1 MKHIP
6 SLLLAGALLLPLS
19 AQAVPNLWSTDS
31 GQGVTEYRIA
41 NTEGSVFTVNCT
53 GSPDEDNTLQH
64 SVAVSPVGGQGV
76 DSHFSTEVSIV
87 VVIDDQQYG
96 IPSSLGWRNADN
108 AWFAFIEAIGSATQF
123 DVYLND
129 QHVGTWEPRQ
139 KNVQKVLAD
148 ISSCVTTRRE

>member
-1 MKHIP
+1 MKNIP
-6 SLLLAGALLLPLS
+6 SLLLASALLLPLS
-19 AQAVPNLWSTDS
+19 AQAVPNLWSVDS

-41 NTEGSVFTVNCT
+41 NTAGSVFTVNCT
-53 GSPDEDNTLQH
+53 GNSDKDNTLQH
-64 SVAVSPVGGQGV
+64 SVAVSPVGRQGV
-76 DSHFSTEVSIV
+76 DSHFSPEVSIV

-108 AWFAFIEAIGSATQF
+108 AWFAFIEAIGRATQF

-129 QHVGTWEPRQ
+129 QHVGAWKPRQ

-148 ISSCVTTRRE
+148 ISSCVTTHRE

>member
-1 MKHIP
+1 MKHIS

-19 AQAVPNLWSTDS
+19 VQAVPNLWSTDS

-41 NTEGSVFTVNCT
+41 NAGGSVFTVNCT
-53 GSPDEDNTLQH
+53 GNPDEDNTLQH
-64 SVAVSPVGGQGV
+64 SVAVSPAGGQGV
-76 DSHFSTEVSIV
+76 DSRFATGVAIV

-108 AWFAFIEAIGSATQF
+108 AWFAFIEAISRATQF

-129 QHVGTWEPRQ
+129 QHVGAWEPRQ

-148 ISSCVTTRRE
+148 IASCAVTHRE

>member
-1 MKHIP
+1 MKNIP
-6 SLLLAGALLLPLS
+6 SLLLASALLLPLS
-19 AQAVPNLWSTDS
+19 AQAVPNLWSADS

-53 GSPDEDNTLQH
+53 GNPDEDHTLQH
-64 SVAVSPVGGQGV
+64 SVAVSPVGRQGV

-129 QHVGTWEPRQ
+129 QHVGAWEPRK

-148 ISSCVTTRRE
+148 IASCVTTRRE

>member
-1 MKHIP
+1 MKHIH

-19 AQAVPNLWSTDS
+19 VQAVPNLWSTDS

-53 GSPDEDNTLQH
+53 GNPDEDHTLQH
-64 SVAVSPVGGQGV
+64 SVAVSPVGGKGA

-108 AWFAFIEAIGSATQF
+108 AWFAFIEAIGSTTQF

-129 QHVGTWEPRQ
+129 RHVGAWEPRQ

-148 ISSCVTTRRE
+148 IASCVTTRRE

>member
-1 MKHIP
+1 MKHIH

-19 AQAVPNLWSTDS
+19 AQAVPNLWIADS

-53 GSPDEDNTLQH
+53 GNPDEDHTLQH
-64 SVAVSPVGGQGV
+64 SVAVSPVGGKGA

-108 AWFAFIEAIGSATQF
+108 AWFAFIEAIGSTTQF

-129 QHVGTWEPRQ
+129 RHVGAWEPKQ

-148 ISSCVTTRRE
+148 IASCVTTRRE

>member
-1 MKHIP
+1 MKHIH

-19 AQAVPNLWSTDS
+19 VQAVPNLWSTDS

-53 GSPDEDNTLQH
+53 GNPDEDHTLQH
-64 SVAVSPVGGQGV
+64 SVAVSPVGGKGA

-108 AWFAFIEAIGSATQF
+108 AWFAFIEAIGSTTQF

-129 QHVGTWEPRQ
+129 RHVGAWEPKQ

-148 ISSCVTTRRE
+148 IASCVTTRRE

>member
-1 MKHIP
+1 MKHIH

-19 AQAVPNLWSTDS
+19 AQAVPNLWSADS

-53 GSPDEDNTLQH
+53 GNPDEDHTLQH

-129 QHVGTWEPRQ
+129 QHVGIWEPRQ
-139 KNVQKVLAD
+139 KNVQKVLTD